1 MEDLELVKL
10 AIEAKKNAYT
20 PFSNFKVGAV
30 LLTKTGEVFKGA
42 NVECSSY
49 GMTICAERCALVK
62 AVSEGY
68 KEFTKIALVGGMN
81 DELTYTTPCGACRQ
95 FLSDFN
101 LNLQVLMGYEEN
113 GELKIKSMLL
123 KELLPETFESNK
135 DGTFGVSAE

>member
-10 AIEAKKNAYT
+10 SIEAKKNAFV
-20 PFSNFKVGAV
+20 PFSNFKVGAA

-68 KEFTKIALVGGMN
+68 TEFSKIAIVGGMN

-95 FLSDFN
+95 FLADFN
-101 LNLQVLMGYEEN
+101 LDLEVLMGYKEGDEI
-113 GELKIKSMLL
+113 KIKKMKL
-123 KELLPETFESNK
+123 KELLPETFESNE
-135 DGTFGVSAE
+135 DGTFGVSK